1 MYIYIYSLVGFGA
14 LCALGAAGAAGV
26 FENLW
31 KLIFRNSVFIYFW
44 DLRHAD
50 IPWPAILACPKYQE
64 ITKTY
69 FSYFGFQTFLFQ
81 FSAGSCIFAQVRC
94 TPN

>member
-1 MYIYIYSLVGFGA
+1 MCVYMYIYIYSLVGFGA

-44 DLRHAD
+44 DLRHAG
-50 IPWPAILACPKYQE
+50 IGGRTISACPGL
-64 ITKTY
+64 T
-69 FSYFGFQTFLFQ
+69 
-81 FSAGSCIFAQVRC
+81 
-94 TPN
+94 

>member
-1 MYIYIYSLVGFGA
+1 MYMYMYIYIYSLVGFGA

-50 IPWPAILACPKYQE
+50 MFQPGALTCLLQFVWFGNVLPNRYAIQ
-64 ITKTY
+64 I
-69 FSYFGFQTFLFQ
+69 
-81 FSAGSCIFAQVRC
+81 
-94 TPN
+94 

>member
-1 MYIYIYSLVGFGA
+1 MCVCICIYIYIYSLVGFGA

-44 DLRHAD
+44 DLRHAV
-50 IPWPAILACPKYQE
+50 IGGRTISACPGL
-64 ITKTY
+64 T
-69 FSYFGFQTFLFQ
+69 
-81 FSAGSCIFAQVRC
+81 
-94 TPN
+94 